1 MNPKFIFR
9 SVSETEFSDHPLVLG
24 FELILIFFVSGVGL
38 VQLLAVSN
46 VLLKSVCIQVES
58 ISLCQTTTPTASQFN
73 THTASQPGPRTVILR
88 CQKDGMLPQ
97 AIQAVTSLVSLA
109 LYAYAT
115 AVLGGMMM
123 FPASD
128 AVRGMV
134 MFAVNTGLGRIIG
147 SYAISQDHYWRTTVV
162 VDVVRW
168 QIDELRAF
176 VKEEVRNTTPGSRP

>member
-1 MNPKFIFR
+1 MSLAIFFYLR
-9 SVSETEFSDHPLVLG
+9 YEI
-24 FELILIFFVSGVGL
+24 ILIGFVPGVGL
-38 VQLLAVSN
+38 VQLLALSN
-46 VLLKSVCIQVES
+46 VLLKSVSIQVER
-58 ISLCQTTTPTASQFN
+58 ISLCQTTTPTASRFN
-73 THTASQPGPRTVILR
+73 THTESQPRPRTIILR
-88 CQKDGMLPQ
+88 CRKEGVLPQ
-97 AIQAVTSLVSLA
+97 AIRATTSLVSLA

-147 SYAISQDHYWRTTVV
+147 SYAISRDHYWRITVV

-168 QIDELRAF
+168 QMDELRAF
-176 VKEEVRNTTPGSRP
+176 VKEEARNATAGSRS